1 MEFDYF
7 YGPEDA
13 EQYQFYRIP
22 KLLITS
28 ERFKDVS
35 VESKLLYGLMLDRLS
50 LSIKNGWF
58 DSLNR
63 AYIIYTIEDVTEDMH
78 CGSQKAVKLVAE
90 LEKKAGLI
98 KKKRQ
103 GLGKPSLIY
112 VLKFSTVCPQNTS
125 ESQFK
130 NGENHNSGNV
140 KITTQ
145 EFPNSQPNKT
155 NQNQTE
161 NNETDLIH
169 LSVNVAGMDRESD
182 GMDGM
187 REDPIAKR
195 KRRRSGALERTGRR
209 KL

>member
-28 ERFKDVS
+28 EQFKDIS
-35 VESKLLYGLMLDRLS
+35 VEAKLLYGLMLDRLS

-63 AYIIYTIEDVTEDMH
+63 AYIIYTIEDVMEDMH
-78 CGSQKAVKLVAE
+78 CRSQKACKLVSE
-90 LEKKAGLI
+90 LEKNAGLI

-112 VLKFSTVCPQNTS
+112 VLKFSTVCPQKDQ
-125 ESQFK
+125 ESKIK
-130 NGENHNSGNV
+130 NFENQNSGVV
-140 KITTQ
+140 KIETQ
-145 EFPNSQPNKT
+145 EFRKSTGNKT
-155 NQNQTE
+155 NQNQAE
-161 NNETDLIH
+161 NNKTDLIH

-182 GMDGM
+182 GMDEM
-187 REDPIAKR
+187 REDPIHAKIIEL
-195 KRRRSGALERTGRR
+195 SQYLAQ
-209 KL
+209 